1 LPAFLRYAE
10 LKATKSS
17 RHLIFWTGDQR
28 MSETTRDED
37 AGKGAVEQDKPQQDT
52 NTSMAGQN
60 GHRDQDPRLKSANSD
75 FPEPGE
81 NEEHTGEPNASG
93 PKQEK
98 AVQPEGTQEDSTPGF
113 RQKTNQNQSKDDPLA
128 A

>member
-1 LPAFLRYAE
+1 
-10 LKATKSS
+10 
-17 RHLIFWTGDQR
+17 
-28 MSETTRDED
+28 MSEITHDED
-37 AGKGAVEQDKPQQDT
+37 AGKGAVEQDTPQQDT

-60 GHRDQDPRLKSANSD
+60 GHRDQDPRLKSANTD

-81 NEEHTGEPNASG
+81 NEEHTGEPNAGHS
-93 PKQEK
+93 KQEK
-98 AVQPEGTQEDSTPGF
+98 GSNSGSVTQDDDPGF